1 MGLGEMRRH
10 PSCTYLR
17 LAKKW

>member
-17 LAKKW
+17 SAKKW